1 MEKIRTYS
9 LGLSALIMAATTVVH
24 AVHGGTDI
32 NDLVL
37 ASDLPH
43 EVRATTSVVWH
54 MITFMLGG
62 TALIAG
68 ILIWKPNR
76 ALTISL
82 ALFHAAFA
90 GLFIFIG
97 LTEFADMLILPQ
109 WTAFA
114 LCFALTIP
122 ALRKPKP

>member
-1 MEKIRTYS
+1 MEKIHTYS

-32 NDLVL
+32 NDLVM

-43 EVRATTSVVWH
+43 DVRATTSVVWH
-54 MITFMLGG
+54 MITFMLAGA
-62 TALIAG
+62 ALIAG

-76 ALTISL
+76 ALMISL

-90 GLFIFIG
+90 GLFMVIG
-97 LTEFADMLILPQ
+97 LTEFADLLTLPQ
-109 WTAFA
+109 WIAFA
-114 LCFALTIP
+114 LCFVLTAP
-122 ALRKPKP
+122 ALFKPKP